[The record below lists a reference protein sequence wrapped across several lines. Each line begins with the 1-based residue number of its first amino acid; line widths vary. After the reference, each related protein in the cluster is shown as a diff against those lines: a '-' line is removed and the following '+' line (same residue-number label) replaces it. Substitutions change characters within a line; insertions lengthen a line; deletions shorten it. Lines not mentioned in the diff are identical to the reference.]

1 MDNTF
6 FNRRLTALRYPNR
19 SAFDY
24 KNKKLRRELVVWLE
38 GCKICAL
45 SKDERKGLKNTTNK
59 NWLNSLN
66 DYLDALDYEHDPD
79 EKWDNKKWFEVI
91 VLYD

>member
-1 MDNTF
+1 MPKVHIIYQNQT
-6 FNRRLTALRYPNR
+6 R
-19 SAFDY
+19 
-24 KNKKLRRELVVWLE
+24 KNK
-38 GCKICAL
+38 
-45 SKDERKGLKNTTNK
+45 TNK